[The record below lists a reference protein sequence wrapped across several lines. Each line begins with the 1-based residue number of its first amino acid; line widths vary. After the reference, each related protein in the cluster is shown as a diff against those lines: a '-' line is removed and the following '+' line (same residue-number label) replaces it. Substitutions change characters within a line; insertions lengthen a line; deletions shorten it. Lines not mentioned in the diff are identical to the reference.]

1 VKVLIQK
8 RSSQTPWLSAF
19 ANFLN
24 SIILFR
30 GVNIQPNQC
39 GVKFVR
45 MRDDNVSQATINQKI
60 VVHEIRCGSKL
71 GQKTS

>member
-1 VKVLIQK
+1 VKIGEWLCKEGNKNAAAIIAKCLKK

-30 GVNIQPNQC
+30 GV
-39 GVKFVR
+39 K
-45 MRDDNVSQATINQKI
+45 
-60 VVHEIRCGSKL
+60 
-71 GQKTS
+71 